1 MNVMKKTFLTILVL
15 ALAYSASAQKNDE
28 NQRGEAVAIGIRVG
42 GNLASYK
49 YTEYQAADTLPFDA
63 FMNRVKPMLGLN
75 VEIPLFNGI
84 MYVAPEVAFAV
95 RGDSRLFE
103 SAVYDTLVR
112 YQAKV
117 NYLEARVPVSVAI
130 PVSQNFKPYVFA
142 SPSFSLALPW
152 PKTGYFASEIKQYSL
167 DKEKALDNT
176 VAIDSSNMSP
186 YDFGLTVGAGL
197 RFRFNFKSFSMVM
210 KLEGGYHMGFLD
222 TYSEKEH
229 ANQATAVNLNQN
241 TGHQYNAV
249 GKRLNRG
256 IEAAITIAIPLSFH
270 SQDDCF
276 YWSEIEKRKNKNRGF
291 YGF

>member
-1 MNVMKKTFLTILVL
+1 MNVMKKTILTILVL

-28 NQRGEAVAIGIRVG
+28 NQRGEAIAIGIRVG

-63 FMNRVKPMLGLN
+63 FMNRVKPMLGLS
-75 VEIPLFNGI
+75 VEIPLFDGI
-84 MYVAPEVAFAV
+84 MYVAPEVMFV
-95 RGDSRLFE
+95 GRGDARSFRSSTLDTT
-103 SAVYDTLVR
+103 VY

-117 NYLEARVPVSVAI
+117 NYLEARLPISVAI
-130 PVSQNFKPYVFA
+130 PVSKNFKPYVFA
-142 SPSFSLALPW
+142 APSFGMALDTVGP
-152 PKTGYFASEIKQYSL
+152 FAGEIHQYSA
-167 DKEKALDNT
+167 DQ
-176 VAIDSSNMSP
+176 AIDDRVPIHANNMSR
-186 YDFGLTVGAGL
+186 YDFGLTAGAGL

-222 TYSEKEH
+222 TYSKKEH
-229 ANQATAVNLNQN
+229 ANQATAVNLNPN
-241 TGHQYNAV
+241 TGHQYNVV

-276 YWSEIEKRKNKNRGF
+276 YWSEIEKRKNKNRGY